1 MPQSSR
7 TARKAEPKAGR
18 IQGAPLFCLGL
29 LVSIAACEALAPSA
43 PLPENAQLMSAP
55 PQFMEWWQKTEECSG
70 LRGDP
75 SQIEWYVVPNVSVFS
90 TGDGE
95 KVGLWTRSS
104 EGTRIILAGNYI
116 RTSWLCGTR
125 CCTLCWTMKDIP
137 ASISS
142 SAADSPGIPGT
153 AAPNLPLPLRAG

>member
-7 TARKAEPKAGR
+7 TARKAESKSGR
-18 IQGAPLFCLGL
+18 IQGASLYCLGL

-104 EGTRIILAGNYI
+104 EGTRIILAGNYMQNELVVRHEMLHALLDHEGHPKEYFI
-116 RTSWLCGTR
+116 ERCGLTWDSWHG
-125 CCTLCWTMKDIP
+125 
-137 ASISS
+137 
-142 SAADSPGIPGT
+142 G
-153 AAPNLPLPLRAG
+153 N